1 VLQLRRRWA
10 MNSEITMLCTAP
22 TPAPSTEHRHGYAVD
37 EQGRGRFGADHVDHQ
52 QRGDSHEDHAHRI
65 VAQDHQLNGEL
76 RGQRDGQ
83 NRPDRGIESEDQ
95 SGQRNANAGA
105 YAALQPAGYPRIGAS
120 TGHCCDCAEAGPVP
134 VPSPTR

>member
-1 VLQLRRRWA
+1 MLQLRRRRA

-22 TPAPSTEHRHGYAVD
+22 TPAPSTVMDMRSMSRD
-37 EQGRGRFGADHVDHQ
+37 EAGSGLTMWTIM

-65 VAQDHQLNGEL
+65 VARDHQLNGEL

-83 NRPDRGIESEDQ
+83 NRPDRGIESEDRGIESEDR

-105 YAALQPAGYPRIGAS
+105 YAALQPAGYPRIGVQ
-120 TGHCCDCAEAGPVP
+120 H
-134 VPSPTR
+134 R